1 SAKRQAEYQLKNFSW
16 IQFSMAIEP
25 FNFFINEVA
34 GDEPVFAKA
43 KSLMGLDKVWK
54 KIAPDILQTM
64 HISHIDDNRLY
75 LASPNGAVAAYARQS
90 APSLLRAFNNEA
102 HSFKSII
109 IEVKPYNEIKKTK
122 KRIRGNIPKKALDTL
137 MVLKT
142 LLEEGE
148 LKEALDRL
156 LARHTEI

>member
-1 SAKRQAEYQLKNFSW
+1 ME
-16 IQFSMAIEP
+16 
-25 FNFFINEVA
+25 
-34 GDEPVFAKA
+34 
-43 KSLMGLDKVWK
+43 LDKVWK
-54 KIAPDILQTM
+54 KITPDILQTM

-75 LASPNGAVAAYARQS
+75 LASPNGTVAAYARQS
-90 APSLLRAFNNEA
+90 APSLLRAFNNEGY
-102 HSFKSII
+102 SFKSII
-109 IEVKPYNEIKKTK
+109 IGVKPYNEIKKTK

-137 MVLKT
+137 TVLKT